1 MTENAITP
9 EGLQKLREEIHEL
22 ETTAR
27 QEIVQRI
34 KTAREWGDL
43 KENAEYHDAK
53 NDQGLLEAKIRR
65 LNERLRG
72 AVAVEASEAGDVV
85 GFGSTVELVNDATKK
100 KVEYTLVGSTEA
112 DAAGGKLS
120 DESPVGRAL
129 LGARLGEM
137 VSVQAPSGELKFK
150 VTAVNGQVA

>member
-1 MTENAITP
+1 MTESAITP

-27 QEIVQRI
+27 QEVVQRI

-65 LNERLRG
+65 LNERLRS
-72 AVAVEASEAGDVV
+72 AVPVEASEAGDVV
-85 GFGSTVELVNDATKK
+85 GFGSTVVLVSGKTKK
-100 KVEYTLVGSTEA
+100 SVEYTLVGSTEA
-112 DAAGGKLS
+112 DAASGKLS

-150 VTAVNGQVA
+150 VTSVNGREA